1 MSNQSIVEFRT
12 PVVREMTDDEYREQR
27 RRVVASILRDR
38 GADGVTNRRSPSIGS
53 PA

>member
-27 RRVVASILRDR
+27 RRVVASILGDR
-38 GADGVTNRRSPSIGS
+38 RTDGVTDRRSSYIGS